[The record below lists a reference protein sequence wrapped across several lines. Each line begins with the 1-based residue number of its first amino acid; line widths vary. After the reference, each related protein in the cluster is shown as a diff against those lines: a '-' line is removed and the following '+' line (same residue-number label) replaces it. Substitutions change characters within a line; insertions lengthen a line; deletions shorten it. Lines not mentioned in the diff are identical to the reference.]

1 MRHASSRFRSALPIA
16 AATAWLVLSGTPI
29 AAAQEAIDPDAA
41 GVLASMQTYLGGLQS
56 FTAQY
61 DAEIDTISHQ
71 GEKLT
76 FLSSG
81 ELAVERPGKL
91 YASRKGAFANAEFF
105 LDGTNVTIFGSKLK
119 SYIRFPATTI
129 DEAIDALRNSTGF
142 DAPGA
147 DLLAAKPLDSSV
159 TDIVSGAHIG
169 MAYISGVEVHHLAFR
184 GRTVDWQLW
193 VQAGDQPLP
202 LKYVIT
208 SKWQFGAPQYSLRI
222 SNWNVAP
229 QIEAAR
235 FTFTP
240 PADATLLSELKAN
253 DIGEFGGEEE

>member
-1 MRHASSRFRSALPIA
+1 MRSRSFN
-16 AATAWLVLSGTPI
+16 
-29 AAAQEAIDPDAA
+29 
-41 GVLASMQTYLGGLQS
+41 S
-56 FTAQY
+56 FT
-61 DAEIDTISHQ
+61 T
-71 GEKLT
+71 
-76 FLSSG
+76 
-81 ELAVERPGKL
+81 
-91 YASRKGAFANAEFF
+91 NA
-105 LDGTNVTIFGSKLK
+105 
-119 SYIRFPATTI
+119 ATTI
-129 DEAIDALRNSTGF
+129 DAAIDALRDNTGF

>member
-1 MRHASSRFRSALPIA
+1 MRVAPGHFRRALGICIA
-16 AATAWLVLSGTPI
+16 TGWLILSGAPP
-29 AAAQEAIDPDAA
+29 AAAQEAIDADAA
-41 GVLASMQTYLGGLQS
+41 TVLASMQSYLGGLHS
-56 FTAQY
+56 FTAKF
-61 DAEIDTISHQ
+61 DAEIDTISYQ

-91 YASRKGAFANAEFF
+91 FASRRGAIANVEFF
-105 LDGTNVTIFGSKLK
+105 LDGSNVTIFGSKLQ
-119 SYIRFPATTI
+119 SYIQFPATSI
-129 DEAIDALRNSTGF
+129 DEAIDAVRDKTGF

-169 MAYISGVEVHHLAFR
+169 MAYIDGVEVHHLAFR
-184 GRTVDWQLW
+184 GRNVDWQLW
-193 VQAGDQPLP
+193 VQAGEKPLP

-208 SKWQFGAPQYSLRI
+208 SKWQFGAPQYALHLSD
-222 SNWNVAP
+222 WNVAP
-229 QIEAAR
+229 TIDAAR

-240 PADATLLSELKAN
+240 PAGATLLSELKAN
-253 DIGEFGGEEE
+253 DIGEIGGEE

>member
-1 MRHASSRFRSALPIA
+1 MRDASRQFRSALGIA
-16 AATAWLVLSGTPI
+16 AATAWLVLSGIPF

-41 GVLASMQTYLGGLQS
+41 SVLSSMQAYLGGLNS
-56 FTAQY
+56 FTARY

-71 GEKLT
+71 GEKLA

-91 YASRKGAFANAEFF
+91 YASRKGAIANVEFF
-105 LDGTNVTIFGSKLK
+105 LDGTNVTIFGNKLQ
-119 SYIRFPATTI
+119 SYIQFPATTI
-129 DEAIDALRNSTGF
+129 DEAIDALRDKTGF

-147 DLLAAKPLDSSV
+147 DLLAAKPLDSAV

-169 MAYISGVEVHHLAFR
+169 MAFFDGAEVHHLAFR
-184 GRTVDWQLW
+184 GRNVDWQLW
-193 VQAGDQPLP
+193 VQAGDKPLP

-208 SKWQFGAPQYSLRI
+208 SKWQFGAPQYALRL
-222 SNWNVAP
+222 SDWNVAP
-229 QIEAAR
+229 TIDAAR

-240 PADATLLSELKAN
+240 PAGATLLSELKAN
-253 DIGEFGGEEE
+253 AIGEIGGEEE